1 MSGFLCLPSVCRTQS
16 TKLYSTRSTNMAA
29 YSFIVSGT
37 AVWLHF
43 GGSFIPAGRSVLRT
57 SRLTFTVLKENSNIC
72 HGVITTQT
80 SEEFRNTHTQVYACF
95 AFLYN
100 LFTCILNIF
109 TILFEAGLAL
119 TVGLDRWARNRSLP
133 AFFNTARSQVFR
145 QWDKQKGSP
154 LNLSH
159 GNLATLVSRP
169 LFDTGLLHREEVE
182 LQNSRRQTWTLGQYE
197 ELNHT
202 TRASAI
208 WCQLEDFFSLK

>member
-100 LFTCILNIF
+100 LFTCILNILQYYSRRASLSQLDS
-109 TILFEAGLAL
+109 IAGLGIEVYQL
-119 TVGLDRWARNRSLP
+119 
-133 AFFNTARSQVFR
+133 FFNTARSQVFR
-145 QWDKQKGSP
+145 QRDKQKGSP

-159 GNLATLVSRP
+159 RNLATLVSRP